1 MGWDHFYNLALEGG
15 IMVLAR
21 HSAFTPQDF
30 QKAMGFSIGF
40 DSLFDRLF
48 DMDTTRDSGYPPY
61 NIRKVNELQY
71 VIELALAGFSKDDIE
86 VEVTEGQLAIRSK
99 KLEEKTE
106 VNSDDSFVHKGIA
119 KRSFMR
125 QFTLSDDIIV
135 KGADLKD
142 GMLII
147 DLEKVIPDEKKPR
160 LIQIGSK

>member
-1 MGWDHFYNLALEGG
+1 
-15 IMVLAR
+15 MVLAR

-71 VIELALAGFSKDDIE
+71 TIELALAGFSKDDIE

-147 DLEKVIPDEKKPR
+147 NLEKVIPDEKRPR
-160 LIQIGSK
+160 LIEIGS

>member
-1 MGWDHFYNLALEGG
+1 
-15 IMVLAR
+15 MVLAR

-61 NIRKVNELQY
+61 NIRKINEYQY
-71 VIELALAGFSKDDIE
+71 SIELALAGFSKEDIE
-86 VEVTEGQLAIRSK
+86 VEVTDGQLAIRSK
-99 KLEEKTE
+99 EDIKK
-106 VNSDDSFVHKGIA
+106 DDSNESFVHKGIA

-125 QFTLSDDIIV
+125 TFSLSDDIIV

-142 GMLII
+142 GMLIVE
-147 DLEKVIPDEKKPR
+147 LEKVIPDEKKPR
-160 LIQIGSK
+160 LIQIGS

>member
-1 MGWDHFYNLALEGG
+1 
-15 IMVLAR
+15 MVLAR

-147 DLEKVIPDEKKPR
+147 DLERVIPDEKKPR
-160 LIQIGSK
+160 LIQIGS